1 MNRRQ
6 LISGALALALMP
18 RKAYSFV
25 GGWGMPA
32 AFIEYDSGEIIELG
46 NRNPFPYN
54 EWQGEHFVHE
64 VGVGYET
71 LPQPNYVAPGVE
83 HIVRIVTPEATAWY
97 CGGDVVE
104 TTWRPG
110 RLDPIVII
118 RDPRTIH
125 EQYSDPRR
133 A

>member
-1 MNRRQ
+1 VNRRQ

-54 EWQGEHFVHE
+54 
-64 VGVGYET
+64 
-71 LPQPNYVAPGVE
+71 
-83 HIVRIVTPEATAWY
+83 
-97 CGGDVVE
+97 
-104 TTWRPG
+104 
-110 RLDPIVII
+110 
-118 RDPRTIH
+118 
-125 EQYSDPRR
+125 
-133 A
+133 